1 MNDTVHTRDVEFA
14 LSFLSPKDVRI
25 QYPEH
30 MLEILDSPKTTTYA
44 VAKCETS
51 QGPFVCILPLD
62 GFAALK
68 ERDLAKKLVSAA
80 YDELARCWVEEG
92 YDKA

>member
-1 MNDTVHTRDVEFA
+1 MSDAVRARDVEFA
-14 LSFLSPKDVRI
+14 LSFLSPKDARI

-30 MLEILDSPKTTTYA
+30 MLEILDSPQTTTYA

-51 QGPFVCILPLD
+51 KGPFICILPLD

-80 YDELARCWVEEG
+80 YDELARCWTEKG